1 MAAPVLTALEQFI
14 YVDLTNVLSVL
25 GGLFLWFVFITF
37 ALVSKRYS
45 SLFGAKTKW
54 YFLLLAPT
62 GLLIYTL
69 VQAYGYGL
77 RGSITEMEQLFSYSL
92 LTISGILTIAAAEEF
107 LDLTE
112 KLRGG
117 GQELHKLKTR
127 QTFILGTV
135 LVVSSIFPIGLLMG
149 VPPIAILADVGFAAM
164 GMALLRYSF
173 IVKDWVRKMKKPSI
187 TSHLLLIGVF
197 AILVFIIAHMTA
209 YSQFVPYLKTNP
221 DAYFGLWNCR
231 TIAFSALAIGGAFA
245 SIGGKLFYEMKQLK
259 AY

>member
-1 MAAPVLTALEQFI
+1 MVVPALTALEQFI

-45 SLFGAKTKW
+45 NLFGAKTKW
-54 YFLLLAPT
+54 HFLFLAPS
-62 GLLIYTL
+62 GLLIYAL
-69 VQAYGYGL
+69 IQAYAYGL
-77 RGSITEMEQLFSYSL
+77 RGSMTPTENLISYSL
-92 LTISGILTIAAAEEF
+92 LTISGIMTIAAAEKF

-112 KLRGG
+112 KLRGA
-117 GQELHKLKTR
+117 EHEMHKLKTR
-127 QTFILGTV
+127 KTFIIGT
-135 LVVSSIFPIGLLMG
+135 LIALLIISVVGLLIKMPH
-149 VPPIAILADVGFAAM
+149 VAILCDLGFAAL

-173 IVKDWVRKMKKPSI
+173 IVRDWVRKMKKPRI
-187 TSHLLLIGVF
+187 TSRLLLVGVI
-197 AILVFIIAHMTA
+197 AIVVFIIAHMTA
-209 YSQFVPYLKTNP
+209 YSQFVPYLQTNP